1 VAPHVFVVDDEPVIA
16 STLAVIL
23 RLHGYSATF
32 FTSPFEALAAAQLR
46 APDLL
51 ISDVAMPGI
60 SGIDMAILM
69 KAQYPD
75 CKILL
80 FSGQTETADLLCV
93 AREEGHDFTLLQK
106 PVHPSA
112 MLAEIRVFE
121 AGRSPMLVEK
131 ASASAKAL

>member
-1 VAPHVFVVDDEPVIA
+1 VPRVFVVDDEPVIA
-16 STLAVIL
+16 STLATIL
-23 RLHGYSATF
+23 RLHGYSATS
-32 FTSPFEALAAAQLR
+32 FTSPLEALTAAQSK

-51 ISDVAMPGI
+51 IADVAMPDI

-80 FSGQTETADLLCV
+80 FSGQAETADLLFD
-93 AREEGHDFTLLQK
+93 ARTEGHDFTLLQK

-112 MLAEIRVFE
+112 MLAKIRALE
-121 AGRSPMLVEK
+121 ADRGPMLVVK